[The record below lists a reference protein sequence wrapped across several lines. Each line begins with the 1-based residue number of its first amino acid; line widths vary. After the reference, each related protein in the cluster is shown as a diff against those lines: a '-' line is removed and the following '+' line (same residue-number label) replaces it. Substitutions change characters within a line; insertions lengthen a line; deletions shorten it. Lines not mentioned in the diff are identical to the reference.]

1 MCGNLRLSFATQTG
15 TPAPQNQK
23 AHYSIRRNGQDHR
36 DCNIWKFIA
45 FLKIGKEHKRR
56 KIRNLW
62 FFEKHGKEPWH
73 RKFGKLMFFFEE
85 AAKDAGIARP
95 GFLFPLKK
103 LFRDNGI
110 ACFRNLYYGRL

>member
-45 FLKIGKEHKRR
+45 FLKIGKEHKRPQDSEPMVFR
-56 KIRNLW
+56 KTWQRTLAPQVWETYVLLRRSGQGRRHCKAW
-62 FFEKHGKEPWH
+62 FFVPI
-73 RKFGKLMFFFEE
+73 EE
-85 AAKDAGIARP
+85 I
-95 GFLFPLKK
+95 
-103 LFRDNGI
+103 I
-110 ACFRNLYYGRL
+110 